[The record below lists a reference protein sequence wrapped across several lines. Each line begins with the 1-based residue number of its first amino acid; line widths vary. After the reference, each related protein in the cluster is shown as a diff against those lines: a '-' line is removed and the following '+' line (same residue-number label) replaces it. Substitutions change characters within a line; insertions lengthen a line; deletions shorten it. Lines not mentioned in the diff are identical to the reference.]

1 MAGFPALLLRGLTI
15 LALGSTLALT
25 HIAFAAAQPQP
36 SGVSTDE
43 HEDAVDTTSSIRL
56 APEAAEN
63 CYIDTQLVRGV
74 RGKPVLLRVRECD

>member
-36 SGVSTDE
+36 TQVSTEE
-43 HEDAVDTTSSIRL
+43 HEDEVDTTSSIRP
-56 APEAAEN
+56 APEPAEN
-63 CYIDTQLVRGV
+63 CYIDVQLVRGV
-74 RGKPVLLRVRECD
+74 RGKSVLLRVRECD